1 MGGFIVVP
9 LGVPNSKDYEFV
21 DANLPTRNR
30 VMDAVIESGGI
41 EEWRK
46 GIIKMCRHCLTF
58 DIKKSAFLDGLKK
71 ALKFLEG
78 NPSWG
83 RADKGSWHP
92 PNLDSHEVAKSWIKR
107 AVEVVEG
114 WDCENIRV
122 EDDFMICE
130 HEFVA
135 HARL

>member
-83 RADKGSWHP
+83 RADKGAGTPQTSTATKLP
-92 PNLDSHEVAKSWIKR
+92 KA
-107 AVEVVEG
+107 G
-114 WDCENIRV
+114 
-122 EDDFMICE
+122 
-130 HEFVA
+130 
-135 HARL
+135 